1 MEPTLETALQAIDA
15 LYVNPENSVKEG
27 ASKWLCEFQ
36 KSVYAWEIADKLLYL
51 NRDLNSSYFGA
62 QTIRIKGLKDSL
74 LNHVKKI
81 TRETPKSI
89 ANQLCLA
96 LADLYCQMVHWK
108 DGVTDIINGLSSNDV
123 SSLYLLDIL
132 RFIAEEMNSKTL
144 RLGLNRRHAIKSDLE
159 QHKSLVSNFLVFKM
173 KNADPLILSKI
184 FKCLTSWWDHTGI
197 MTGSDVRTELL
208 EGAFY
213 VLQHSDS
220 CPEETC
226 EDASDWIVSLVT
238 FCPTIS
244 GYHTEMLSVLQVNI
258 YALQEVFQRC
268 CAQAAK
274 ALDESVAEGFVKR
287 ASLIVVIF
295 AELTN
300 TVRNSLIKKPSAPGS
315 GEPGDLQTLDCLI
328 SVLEAPPP
336 VCCIKNVLQ
345 TFQALDS
352 LAENA
357 VENGYHSNDQHKRIS
372 GDGPAAEEMNP
383 RILLNSYYTR
393 VVSVLTR
400 LCVNDSDD
408 LETADEVRE
417 FREDVYTIMISI
429 VDLVGADVIFNEL
442 FNRIMQLQEMNNT
455 GNTANLFRE
464 VEACLFM
471 MTTMAKRLSS
481 YDLEGRIATLI
492 TSFVLPGLAS
502 KPSPSMQEVVCILF
516 NELAAWIVLHPEI
529 RREIVEQLIQI
540 IEGAANLT
548 ESNFDSGQKQ
558 VVCEALVALG
568 KLCQSCRG
576 RRTSS
581 DKEPIPCD
589 GLIDEQ
595 WNDLIFRVTYSI
607 PRFARVPNTETQ
619 SFYEGVARALMATIA
634 YLPKDGIDPRPGRL
648 ALPERLAQLLSVN
661 IQCINKLMEQNQ
673 PIVPKDKNT
682 DPAIWLDLIAAVFR
696 TTAVLLS
703 RLDDAYR
710 RNKVVNSSSDIQ
722 VDQQGQ
728 AKEDSLSESAQT
740 CLNGCL
746 NVFISMVW
754 PVLSRCLEMY
764 SSKNHIMERCC
775 RVIRFVVRTFSVNLR
790 DALPEIANKLVQSYQ
805 QDQHSCFLYLTGVL
819 TDVFG
824 DLPECR
830 PGLVSLFETLAP
842 PTLNSLSGSLA
853 EQPYVVEDL
862 YRLCVRLVQRCA
874 TAFLSNPNVNI
885 YALLNTAL
893 ESLTLFTLNQIS
905 TESGEDSDVEK
916 DGSSPVDSKKSDP
929 KATQSATGAVA
940 HFLQEVLTFTME
952 ASEDTSSEI
961 LSGQELSQP
970 RSESALA
977 ARRLMFWVLK
987 PEEMCGGQRLTTT
1000 CIHSCCNGLSDDL
1013 FPEVSNLLLG
1023 LKMLIPRDLF
1033 SLWMDRTL
1041 EGLPIVRADGL
1052 VQATKQQ
1059 LADFKEGVMVAT
1071 RSHSITHAL
1080 DAFVVLFR

>member
-62 QTIRIKGLKDSL
+62 QTIRIKIQMYFTELPPNSHEGLKDSL

-81 TRETPKSI
+81 TKETPKSI

-108 DGVTDIINGLSSNDV
+108 NAITDIINGLSSNDV

-144 RLGLNRRHAIKSDLE
+144 RLGLNRRHALKSDLE
-159 QHKSLVSNFLVFKM
+159 QHKRLVSDFLVFKM
-173 KNADPLILSKI
+173 KNADPQILSKI
-184 FKCLTSWWDHTGI
+184 FKCLSSWWDHTGI
-197 MTGSDVRTELL
+197 MTESDIRTELL

-213 VLQHSDS
+213 VLQNSDS

-258 YALQEVFQRC
+258 YALQGVFQRC

-274 ALDESVAEGFVKR
+274 TLDESVAEGFVKR

-300 TVRNSLIKKPSAPGS
+300 TVRNALIKKPGAPGS
-315 GEPGDLQTLDCLI
+315 GGPGDLQTLDCLI

-357 VENGYHSNDQHKRIS
+357 VESGYHPNARHKRIS
-372 GDGPAAEEMNP
+372 GDGPAAEDMNP

-400 LCVNDSDD
+400 LCVNYSDD

-442 FNRIMQLQEMNNT
+442 FNRIMQLQEMNST
-455 GNTANLFRE
+455 GNSANLFHE
-464 VEACLFM
+464 AEACLFM
-471 MTTMAKRLSS
+471 MTTIAKRLSS

-492 TSFVLPGLAS
+492 NSFVLPGLAS

-529 RREIVEQLIQI
+529 RREIVEQLIRI

-548 ESNFDSGQKQ
+548 QSNFDKQ

-576 RRTSS
+576 RRTFS
-581 DKEPIPCD
+581 DKDPIPCD

-607 PRFARVPNTETQ
+607 PRFARVPSTETQ
-619 SFYEGVARALMATIA
+619 SFYEGVARSLMASIA
-634 YLPKDGIDPRPGRL
+634 YLPKDGIDPRPARL
-648 ALPERLAQLLSVN
+648 ALPERLAQLLSAN

-673 PIVPKDKNT
+673 PIILKDKNT

-696 TTAVLLS
+696 TTAALLS

-710 RNKVVNSSSDIQ
+710 RNKAISPSRNSQ
-722 VDQQGQ
+722 GDQQGQ
-728 AKEDSLSESAQT
+728 VKGDSLSESAQT

-746 NVFISMVW
+746 NVFVSIVW

-775 RVIRFVVRTFSVNLR
+775 RVIRFVVRTFSINLR
-790 DALPEIANKLVQSYQ
+790 DALPDIANKLVQSYQ
-805 QDQHSCFLYLTGVL
+805 QDQHSCFLYLAGVL

-830 PGLVSLFETLAP
+830 PGLVNLFEVTLAP

-874 TAFLSNPNVNI
+874 TTFLSNPNVNI

-905 TESGEDSDVEK
+905 AESDEDSDGEK
-916 DGSSPVDSKKSDP
+916 DGSTPVDSKKSDP

-940 HFLQEVLTFTME
+940 HFIQEVLTFTVE
-952 ASEDTSSEI
+952 TSEDTLSAI
-961 LSGQELSQP
+961 LSGHELPQP
-970 RSESALA
+970 GNESALA

-987 PEEMCGGQRLTTT
+987 PEICGGQRLITT

-1013 FPEVSNLLLG
+1013 FPDISNLLLG
-1023 LKMLIPRDLF
+1023 LKMMVPRDLF
-1033 SLWMDRTL
+1033 SIWMDRTL

-1059 LADFKEGVMVAT
+1059 LTDFKEGVM
-1071 RSHSITHAL
+1071 S
-1080 DAFVVLFR
+1080 

>member
-62 QTIRIKGLKDSL
+62 QTIRIKIQMYFAELPPSSHEGLKDSL

-81 TRETPKSI
+81 TKETPKSI
-89 ANQLCLA
+89 TNQLCLA

-108 DGVTDIINGLSSNDV
+108 DGITDIVNSLSSNDV

-144 RLGLNRRHAIKSDLE
+144 RLGLNRRHALKADLE
-159 QHKSLVSNFLVFKM
+159 QHKNLVSDFLVFKM
-173 KNADPLILSKI
+173 KDADPLILSKI
-184 FKCLTSWWDHTGI
+184 FKCLTSWWDHSGI
-197 MTGSDVRTELL
+197 MTESDVRAELL

-238 FCPTIS
+238 YCPTTT
-244 GYHTEMLSVLQVNI
+244 GYHCEMLSVLQANI

-268 CAQAAK
+268 CVQATK
-274 ALDESVAEGFVKR
+274 TMDESVAEGFVKR
-287 ASLIVVIF
+287 ASLIGVIF

-300 TVRNSLIKKPSAPGS
+300 TVRNALVKKPTAPGS
-315 GEPGDLQTLDCLI
+315 GAPGDLQTLDCLI
-328 SVLEAPPP
+328 SVLEAPRP
-336 VCCIKNVLQ
+336 VCCIQSVRQ
-345 TFQALDS
+345 TFQALDC

-357 VENGYHSNDQHKRIS
+357 VENGYHYNSEHKRIS
-372 GDGPAAEEMNP
+372 GDNPPAGELNP
-383 RILLNSYYTR
+383 RILINSYFTR
-393 VVSVLTR
+393 VVFVLTR

-417 FREDVYTIMISI
+417 FREDVYTIMSTI
-429 VDLVGADVIFNEL
+429 VDLVGADVVFGEL
-442 FNRIMQLQEMNNT
+442 FNRIMQLQEMNNA
-455 GNTANLFRE
+455 GNASHLLRE
-464 VEACLFM
+464 AEACLFM
-471 MTTMAKRLSS
+471 MTTLARRLSFH
-481 YDLEGRIATLI
+481 DPEGHIASLI
-492 TSFVLPGLAS
+492 TSFVLPCLAS
-502 KPSPSMQEVVCILF
+502 KPSPSMQEVICILF
-516 NELAAWIVLHPEI
+516 SELAVWIVVHPEI
-529 RREIVEQLIQI
+529 RRQIVEQLIQI
-540 IEGAANLT
+540 IESAADLT
-548 ESNFDSGQKQ
+548 ESNFE
-558 VVCEALVALG
+558 VVCEALAALG
-568 KLCQSCRG
+568 KLCQSCRA
-576 RRTSS
+576 RRASS
-581 DKEPIPCD
+581 DKDCTPCD
-589 GLIDEQ
+589 GIIDEQ
-595 WNDLIFRVTYSI
+595 WNDLIYRVTYTI
-607 PRFARVPNTETQ
+607 PLFARVPNTEAQT
-619 SFYEGVARALMATIA
+619 FYEGVTRALMTTIA
-634 YLPKDGIDPRPGRL
+634 YLPRDGIDPRPARL

-673 PIVPKDKNT
+673 PIKLKDKNT

-696 TTAVLLS
+696 ITPIFLP

-710 RNKVVNSSSDIQ
+710 RSRMNSTSNSSEG
-722 VDQQGQ
+722 DQHRQ
-728 AKEDSLSESAQT
+728 AEVDSLSESAQT

-754 PVLSRCLEMY
+754 PVLSRCLEVY
-764 SSKNHIMERCC
+764 SSKNHVMERCC

-790 DALPEIANKLVQSYQ
+790 DVLPDIANKLVQSYQ

-830 PGLVSLFETLAP
+830 HGLVSLFETLAP

-874 TAFLSNPNVNI
+874 TTFLANPNVDI

-905 TESGEDSDVEK
+905 AGSGEDSDGEK
-916 DGSSPVDSKKSDP
+916 EEPNPGDSRRSDP

-940 HFLQEVLTFTME
+940 HFLQEVLTFTSE
-952 ASEDTSSEI
+952 SSEDTPAAI
-961 LSGQELSQP
+961 LSGQELSQL
-970 RSESALA
+970 RDESALA

-1013 FPEVSNLLLG
+1013 FPEVSSLLLG
-1023 LKMLIPRDLF
+1023 LKMMVPRDLF
-1033 SLWMDRTL
+1033 LAWMDRAL
-1041 EGLPIVRADGL
+1041 EGLPVVRADGL
-1052 VQATKQQ
+1052 VQATEQQ
-1059 LADFKEGVMVAT
+1059 LADFKEGIMM
-1071 RSHSITHAL
+1071 
-1080 DAFVVLFR
+1080 